1 MVAVSTGRILSIRN
15 HAIDAP
21 YPQITDEDKLTEA
34 EAVISPTLNLK
45 SVMPAVHLFRLRRI
59 NGDILESVYI
69 ARPKNGVSLSRHT
82 VGTMAENLSQS
93 LQKWHSELRD
103 YVVPE
108 SNEYLELQIEYGLA
122 CLLLKRPSPTFPI
135 PTIEAIESCADV
147 SRMVLESWAELEA
160 RNERIKT
167 WLTFHD
173 MLLTGMTWLYSR
185 WRSQA
190 DDHST
195 TEHVAQLCSRLLTSI
210 SHGEPRL
217 VKYVRSFNRLIEVV
231 LAHCF
236 ENERIYRPGLAGSS
250 GPGRELGLNWTDL
263 NFDQIFTEMDLGSQV
278 DIAMDA
284 WSSSLFVP
292 E

>member
-1 MVAVSTGRILSIRN
+1 MIAVATGRILSIRN

-21 YPQITDEDKLTEA
+21 FPQITDEDKLTDA

-59 NGDILESVYI
+59 AGDILESVYI
-69 ARPKNGVSLSRHT
+69 ARPRNGVSLSRHT
-82 VGTMAENLSQS
+82 VRNMAENLSQS
-93 LQKWHSELRD
+93 LQKWHLELRD
-103 YVVPE
+103 YVLPD

-122 CLLLKRPSPTFPI
+122 CLLLKRPSPTFPN
-135 PTIEAIESCADV
+135 PTPVAIESCADV
-147 SRMVLESWAELEA
+147 SRIVLESWAELEV

-173 MLLTGMTWLYSR
+173 TLLTGMTWLYSR
-185 WRSQA
+185 WRSQV
-190 DDHST
+190 DDHSR
-195 TEHVAQLCSRLLTSI
+195 TEHVAQICSRLLDSA
-210 SHGEPRL
+210 SQGEQRL
-217 VKYVRSFNRLIEVV
+217 VKYVRFFNRLVEVV
-231 LAHCF
+231 LAYCYQ
-236 ENERIYRPGLAGSS
+236 NERMYRPGLAGSD
-250 GPGRELGLNWTDL
+250 GPEGELDLGWTDL

-278 DIAMDA
+278 DVAMDA